1 MTGPLQGVRVLDFTH
16 ALAGPFGT
24 MVLTDLGAEVI
35 NVQRI
40 DERDETRGHGPF
52 VNGRSTFRFSIER
65 GKKGIQID
73 LKKPEGLD
81 LALRLSDQ
89 SDVIAENF
97 SVGTMDRIGLG
108 YNKISQRNPRII
120 YASCTGFG
128 QTGPY
133 ANRGGID
140 IVAQAMSGLMS
151 ITGEPDGRPMRAGA
165 SFGDTMGGTHL
176 AIGILSALYERE
188 QSGYGQRIEVSMV
201 ESVAYNLENA
211 IIRYSATGE
220 VPRRIGPR
228 HPLSTPF
235 QPFETKDNSWIVV
248 AAVRDWEAFCVII
261 GKEHLAQDPRFNSV
275 ADRTANHS
283 ELEPVLIDAFRQKTA
298 QEWSAELE
306 GTCLTAPIYSI
317 ADMVNDPHTKDRNAV
332 VEIPVPGPSE
342 RSVLLANSPVKLSRT
357 PTQVSRPGPSAGEHT
372 SSVLSEILGITPG
385 EINALEES
393 EVIRTS

>member
-1 MTGPLQGVRVLDFTH
+1 
-16 ALAGPFGT
+16 
-24 MVLTDLGAEVI
+24 
-35 NVQRI
+35 
-40 DERDETRGHGPF
+40 
-52 VNGRSTFRFSIER
+52 
-65 GKKGIQID
+65 
-73 LKKPEGLD
+73 
-81 LALRLSDQ
+81 
-89 SDVIAENF
+89 
-97 SVGTMDRIGLG
+97 
-108 YNKISQRNPRII
+108 
-120 YASCTGFG
+120 
-128 QTGPY
+128 
-133 ANRGGID
+133 
-140 IVAQAMSGLMS
+140 
-151 ITGEPDGRPMRAGA
+151 
-165 SFGDTMGGTHL
+165 MGGTHL